1 MSFDAL
7 SRNDKAHLRCPP
19 CRLRQLRRGR
29 RVNHC
34 GGQCI
39 AAAIAVMTTVATGV
53 FQAPRAA
60 ADFTDTLT
68 GAVMQAR
75 RDACGPLRAESRV
88 AQTAAFAVRS
98 TSTYLD
104 HTARYVPIAD
114 PLPILKDLGSSA
126 GKATLLQG
134 AGKTEADAIKFILL
148 SGYKDIPDCSYA
160 EYGVSTLPND
170 NPNGYFLTALVLAGP

>member
-7 SRNDKAHLRCPP
+7 SHTDATHLPCPP

-29 RVNHC
+29 RVKHC

-39 AAAIAVMTTVATGV
+39 ASAIAVMTTVVAGV

-60 ADFTDTLT
+60 ADFTNNLR

-75 RDACGPLRAESRV
+75 LDACGPLRPEPLV
-88 AQTAAFAVRS
+88 DQTAAFAVRS
-98 TSTYLD
+98 TSTYLN
-104 HTARYVPIAD
+104 HTARAVPMAD
-114 PLPILKDLGSSA
+114 PLPVLKDLGFNA

-134 AGKTEADAIKFILL
+134 AGKTEADAIKFILV

-160 EYGVSTLPND
+160 EYGLSTSPND